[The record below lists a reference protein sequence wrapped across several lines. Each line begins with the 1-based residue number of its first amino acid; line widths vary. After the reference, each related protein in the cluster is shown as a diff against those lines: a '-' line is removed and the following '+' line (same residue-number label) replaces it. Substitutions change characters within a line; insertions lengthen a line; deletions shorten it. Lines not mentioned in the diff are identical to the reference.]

1 MQEEFLREV
10 LFPFSKVRDVQIDM
24 IKDVYSALKNKK
36 SMILHAPTGIGKT
49 VSVLAPSL
57 AHAIKNELNV
67 FFLTSRQTQ
76 HRIAVETLKEIKNI
90 HGTEFGVTDIIGKR
104 GMCIQPG
111 ISAMPTGDF
120 HEFCKSLREE
130 EKCEFYTNAR
140 NKNNTPSVKAKVALD
155 AISKSGPMHVGGFIE
170 IGEKE
175 KLCPYELALMNAAE
189 SKVIIADYSYIFN
202 DYIRDSFILKA
213 KKEIE
218 KSIIIVD
225 EGHNLPARMRDMMT
239 SRLTSFMIEM
249 ALKEAK
255 KMEYS
260 ESVQNIQIVN
270 NALLALADKIKEE
283 DDMLVEKNDFIRLVS
298 SSKEFETLADE
309 LVFIGEQIRDTK
321 KTSFVLGIAKFLENW
336 PNGEEGFARIVSKG
350 KYITISVR
358 CLDPSIATKE
368 VVGKSYSTILM
379 SGTLTPTSMYKDVLG
394 FPPDTSEKEYG
405 SPFPNHNRIVCVMP
419 KTTTKYTKRSEEQ
432 FRQIAKNCAEI
443 TNKADR
449 CSIIFFPSYSIMNI
463 VREHFMSITNKTVFT
478 EKQKLTKE
486 EKEEFLLN
494 FKSHKEKG
502 AVLLAVSSGS
512 FGEGIDLPGILS
524 CVVVAGLPLQKPD
537 LEIKQLIKYYDR
549 KFGNG
554 WDYGYVMPA
563 ITKCMQNAG
572 RCIRSETD
580 KGAIIF
586 LDERYAWPQYFR
598 CFPKG
603 WEVEIM
609 GEISNRLKDFF
620 ENR

>member
-1 MQEEFLREV
+1 MQEKFLKEV
-10 LFPFSKVRDVQIDM
+10 MFPFPKVRNIQIDM
-24 IKDVYSALKNKK
+24 IKDVHSALKDKK
-36 SMILHAPTGIGKT
+36 GMILHAPTGIGKT
-49 VSVLAPSL
+49 VAVLAPSL
-57 AHAIKNELNV
+57 AYAIKNELSV
-67 FFLTSRQTQ
+67 FFLTSRHTQ
-76 HRIAVETLKEIKNI
+76 HRIAVETLREIKNK
-90 HGTEFGVTDIIGKR
+90 HGIEFGVSDIIGKK
-104 GMCIQPG
+104 GMCLQPG

-155 AISKSGPMHVGGFIE
+155 TISKLSPMHVGGFIE

-189 SKVIIADYSYIFN
+189 SKVIIADYSYMFN
-202 DYIRDSFILKA
+202 DYIRDSILLKA
-213 KKEIE
+213 KKNLK

-249 ALKEAK
+249 ALKEAR
-255 KMEYS
+255 KMEYI
-260 ESVQNIQIVN
+260 ETMQNIQIVN
-270 NALLALADKIKEE
+270 NALLALADKIKED
-283 DDMLVEKNDFIRLVS
+283 DDMLVEKSDLVNLINKAKDFE
-298 SSKEFETLADE
+298 KLADE

-321 KTSFVLGIAKFLENW
+321 KASFVLGIGKFLENW
-336 PNGEEGFARIVSKG
+336 PNGEEGFARIVSRG
-350 KYITISVR
+350 KYAILSVR
-358 CLDPSIATKE
+358 CLDPSIATKD
-368 VVGKSYSTILM
+368 VVRKSYSTILM
-379 SGTLTPTSMYKDVLG
+379 SGTLTPTSMYRDVLG
-394 FPPDTSEKEYG
+394 FPSDTFEKEYG
-405 SPFPNHNRIVCVMP
+405 SPFPNHNRVVCVMP
-419 KTTTKYTKRSEEQ
+419 KTTTKYTKRNEEQ
-432 FRQIAKNCAEI
+432 FRQIAINCANI

-463 VREHFMSITNKTVFT
+463 VREHFVAMTNKTVFA

-486 EKEEFLLN
+486 EKEVFLLN
-494 FKSHKEKG
+494 FKSYKEKG
-502 AVLLAVSSGS
+502 AVLLAVSTGS
-512 FGEGIDLPGILS
+512 FGEGIDLPGILG
-524 CVVVAGLPLQKPD
+524 CIIVAGLPLQKPD

-554 WDYGYVMPA
+554 WDYGYVLPA

-580 KGAIIF
+580 KGVIVF

-598 CFPKG
+598 CFPKE
-603 WEVEIM
+603 WEVRINECAD
-609 GEISNRLKDFF
+609 RLAEEFATK
-620 ENR
+620 